1 MSDIITLAHGAGGRL
16 TSELIENVFSVYLEK
31 PLKFDDAAVLDFSGK
46 ENELTFCTDVHL
58 VNPIFFPGGNLSLL
72 AIYGTVNDLIA
83 MGSKPLYL
91 TLGWIIEEGV
101 EISTVKE
108 LSNEIKRASDECC
121 IKVVAGDTKVVPKGQ
136 GDGVYLS
143 VAGVGQKKSELNI
156 NSRNIRKD
164 DVMIITGTIAD
175 HGCAILLARE
185 DFPLKSNIESDCACL
200 DKLILPAVE
209 KFQNDIHAMRDPT
222 RGGLSTV
229 LNEFA
234 SASKICIEIDEANV
248 PIKDEIFGLLDP
260 LGLDPFTMTC
270 EGKMLIAC
278 SPNIAEDLLD
288 MLRDNPLGKDARII
302 GKASSQVPGRVILNT
317 KIGGK
322 RFLDMPIGENLPR
335 IC

>member
-58 VNPIFFPGGNLSLL
+58 VKPIFFPGGNLSLL
-72 AIYGTVNDLIA
+72 AIYGTINDLVA

-91 TLGWIIEEGV
+91 TLGWIIEEGI
-101 EISTVKE
+101 EIQTIKE
-108 LSNEIKRASDECC
+108 LSNEIKRASDECN
-121 IKVVAGDTKVVPKGQ
+121 IKIVAGDTKVVPKGQ

-143 VAGVGQKKSELNI
+143 VAGVGQKKSELKI
-156 NSRNIRKD
+156 NSRNIREG
-164 DVMIITGTIAD
+164 DVLIITGTIAD

-185 DFPLKSNIESDCACL
+185 EFPLKANIKSDCACL

-209 KFQNDIHAMRDPT
+209 EFQNDIHAMRDPT

-234 SASKICIEIDEANV
+234 ISSNVCIEIDESRV
-248 PIKDEIFGLLDP
+248 PIKDEIYGILDP

-278 SPNIAEDLLD
+278 SPNIAQNLLK
-288 MLRDNPLGKDARII
+288 MLQANPLGKDASII
-302 GKASSQVPGRVILNT
+302 GHVSSKAPGRVILHT
-317 KIGGK
+317 KIGGT

>member
-1 MSDIITLAHGAGGRL
+1 MSNIITLAHGAGGRL
-16 TSELIENVFSVYLEK
+16 TSELIENVFSIYLEK
-31 PLKFDDAAVLDFSGK
+31 PLKFDDAAVLDFSGR

-58 VNPIFFPGGNLSLL
+58 VKPIFFPGGNLSLL
-72 AIYGTVNDLIA
+72 AIYGTINDLVA

-101 EISTVKE
+101 EISLIKE
-108 LSNEIKRASDECC
+108 LANEIKKASDECNV
-121 IKVVAGDTKVVPKGQ
+121 KVVAGDTKVVPKGQ

-143 VAGVGQKKSELNI
+143 VSGVGQKKSTLSI
-156 NSRNIRKD
+156 NSRNIKEN
-164 DVMIITGTIAD
+164 DVFIITGTIAD
-175 HGCAILLARE
+175 HGCAIMLARE
-185 DFPLKSNIESDCACL
+185 DFPLKSNIKSDCACL

-209 KFQNDIHAMRDPT
+209 RFQNEIHAMRDPT

-234 SASKICIEIDEANV
+234 SSSNICIEVDEAKV
-248 PIKDEIFGLLDP
+248 PIKDEIYGLLDP

-278 SPNIAEDLLD
+278 SPDIAEELLN
-288 MLRDNPLGKDARII
+288 MLKSHPLGKDAAII
-302 GKASSQVPGRVILNT
+302 GTATNKVSRRVILNT